1 MCEDSKAGGSTR
13 RRDFRKV
20 RGGGGWETM
29 DYERE
34 QRQQK
39 MKQGRQA
46 EARLCYGVS
55 ALSPKE

>member
-1 MCEDSKAGGSTR
+1 MCKDSKAGGSTR

-39 MKQGRQA
+39 MRQGRQA
-46 EARLCYGVS
+46 EARLCYGV
-55 ALSPKE
+55 